1 MARRSWIDKA
11 AETGDWSAA
20 KKKAKGQI
28 RKSNIRI
35 LFSPR
40 PGRPLDDDEERR
52 EIVERTRPAK
62 FEETVAEP
70 EPEEQPDEYEIVGE
84 LPEEEETEP
93 GIPTVAEA
101 YEAYRARGGNRL
113 LPERILEELGE
124 TLIDEID
131 RKVIVDVGRKLYP
144 GLAQSERAELIHDPI
159 EEVVGYM
166 PKASPPTRAKR
177 NKKKPGRYDPYAYWL
192 GAKAE
197 SEARTERIWAEAW
210 ALNSSHVG
218 PLSPSDTDAWRF
230 KFDEHGN
237 VRGRGPRDEA
247 PNRYLPG
254 SRRQWWDYQHRGF
267 LSKHHGTKAR
277 LGPPPK
283 SGKGKAVF
291 DKAGTYIG
299 HEPGK
304 VGRPRSPN
312 KLSNAEKQKRYREKM
327 KSKRKSK

>member
-1 MARRSWIDKA
+1 M
-11 AETGDWSAA
+11 G
-20 KKKAKGQI
+20 
-28 RKSNIRI
+28 RKSEIDRAIEAGSWSELEKGARKALRKSRIRI

-40 PGRPLDDDEERR
+40 LGRPRDDDEERR
-52 EIVERTRPAK
+52 ELEERTRPSK

-93 GIPTVAEA
+93 GIPTLAEA

-113 LPERILEELGE
+113 LLERVLEELGE
-124 TLIDEID
+124 TPIDEID
-131 RKVIVDVGRKLYP
+131 RKVIVEVSRKLYP
-144 GLAQSERAELIHDPI
+144 GLAQSERAELVHDPI
-159 EEVVGYM
+159 EEIVGYV
-166 PKASPPTRAKR
+166 PKASPSSARAKR
-177 NKKKPGRYDPYAYWL
+177 KDKEKPGRYDPYAYWL

-197 SEARTERIWAEAW
+197 SKARTERIWAEAW

-218 PLSPSDTDAWRF
+218 PLSPSDADAWRF

-254 SRRQWWDYQHRGF
+254 SRRQWWSYQHRGF
-267 LSKHHGTKAR
+267 FSKHHGTDI
-277 LGPPPK
+277 LSGPPPSK
-283 SGKGKAVF
+283 RAKRRY

-299 HEPGK
+299 YEPGN

-312 KLSNAEKQKRYREKM
+312 KLSNAEKQRRYRQRK
-327 KSKRKSK
+327 KSK